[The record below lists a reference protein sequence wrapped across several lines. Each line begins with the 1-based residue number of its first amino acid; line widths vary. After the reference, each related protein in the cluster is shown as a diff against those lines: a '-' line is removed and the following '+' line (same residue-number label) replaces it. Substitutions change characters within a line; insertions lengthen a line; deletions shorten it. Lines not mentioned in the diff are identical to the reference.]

1 MGLFVSKQLED
12 FLMDRKPTYEELEQR
27 VKELEK
33 MAVDAQIVAKEL
45 SQFFGVDSNGII
57 NEWNLA
63 AEKISSF
70 RKEDVIGRNLVAEFI
85 TDDYKDSVKDVL
97 VT

>member
-1 MGLFVSKQLED
+1 
-12 FLMDRKPTYEELEQR
+12 MDRKPTYEELEQR

-33 MAVDAQIVAKEL
+33 MAVDAQIVAKKL
-45 SQFFGVDSNGII
+45 SQLIKTANAPIFGVDSNGMI

-63 AEKISSF
+63 AEKITSF
-70 RKEDVIGRNLVAEFI
+70 RKKDVIGRNLVAEFI